1 MSGFRDLVPQSTG
14 GRLLAAAGIA
24 AGAYALYRGARALH
38 DHMYPARAHVR
49 DMRAAG
55 IDLSPITPE
64 ALQAQRQQLR
74 TRRMI
79 PATSMHDN
87 ITLRRE
93 AGQSAEHFTDFM
105 VDSRR
110 ALHTIASQPQGH
122 ALLTDLEHG
131 PHYSFND
138 RRSRVVISDSRF
150 TPTGYNP
157 NAGNGAGAFGAL
169 NTRERLPVDSTPGF
183 GEASWVFFNPTIT
196 RSDGPRPAFV
206 GLAHELVHAQR
217 NQVGVAVERHGDFD
231 LGAVRD
237 ELETVGLLPT
247 PQTQTTTENAIRQE
261 HGIGPRQS
269 YSGQTRQSYVQAL
282 REESQRRQAQ
292 RQQLQPQSAPD
303 GGHSG
308 GGTG

>member
-1 MSGFRDLVPQSTG
+1 MRD
-14 GRLLAAAGIA
+14 R
-24 AGAYALYRGARALH
+24 
-38 DHMYPARAHVR
+38 
-49 DMRAAG
+49 RAAG

-79 PATSMHDN
+79 PATSMHND

-105 VDSRR
+105 VDTRR

-122 ALLTDLEHG
+122 ALLADLEG
-131 PHYSFND
+131 GQHYNIHD
-138 RRSRVVISDSRF
+138 GHSRVVISDSRF

-157 NAGNGAGAFGAL
+157 NAGNSAGALGGL

-183 GEASWVFFNPTIT
+183 GEASRVFFNPTII

-217 NQVGVAVERHGDFD
+217 NQMGVAVERYGEFG

-247 PQTQTTTENAIRQE
+247 PPTQITTENAIGHEQ
-261 HGIGPRQS
+261 GIGPSQS
-269 YSGQTRQSYVQAL
+269 
-282 REESQRRQAQ
+282 
-292 RQQLQPQSAPD
+292 
-303 GGHSG
+303 
-308 GGTG
+308 